1 MEALA
6 IRLEAMAIRLEAIAS
21 RFLDLKLLGVK
32 KSRLFLVSTGQA
44 PPTQQRETERE
55 RERERERESVSEL
68 PLRKNGPLVGANL
81 ETFPIPRSFSLLRR
95 FWALQR
101 PLLFLEAC
109 SRSNWLEEW
118 DMRFMR

>member
-1 MEALA
+1 MHY
-6 IRLEAMAIRLEAIAS
+6 
-21 RFLDLKLLGVK
+21 LDLKLLGVK

-44 PPTQQRETERE
+44 PPTQQRET
-55 RERERERESVSEL
+55 ERESVSEL